1 MSNAID
7 KAYREGALIKY
18 VMKILINHLLMQVG
32 KSKVLDSGITSIKVT
47 YDE

>member
-7 KAYREGALIKY
+7 EVYKEGALIKFA
-18 VMKILINHLLMQVG
+18 MQILINHLLMQVG

-47 YDE
+47 YYE